1 MDRSPSLDFRIRPA
15 TPADAEWLL
24 AIYAPYVT
32 GTAITFEYDVPA
44 VDEFRAR
51 ISRTLESYPYIVAES
66 AADGS
71 LLGYAY
77 AGRFKERAAYQFACE
92 TSIYVRQDGRG
103 RGVGRALLSA
113 LEEAL
118 VSQGVRSICACIT
131 YVQVADPYLT
141 NASMRFHERM
151 GYRLVAHFHR
161 SGFKFGRWYDMI
173 WMEKLV

>member
-1 MDRSPSLDFRIRPA
+1 MSDKGFRLRPA
-15 TPADAEWLL
+15 TVADAEELL

-32 GTAITFEYDVPA
+32 GTAITFEYDVPS
-44 VDEFRAR
+44 VEEFRGR
-51 ISRTLESYPYIVAES
+51 IENTLGKYPYIVAES
-66 AADGS
+66 EADGS

-77 AGRFKERAAYQFACE
+77 ASRFKPRAAYQFACE
-92 TSIYVRQDGRG
+92 TSIYLRQDVRG

-113 LEEAL
+113 LEEGL
-118 VSQGVRSICACIT
+118 IGQGIRSICACIT

-151 GYRLVAHFHR
+151 GYRLVGHFHR
-161 SGFKFGRWYDMI
+161 SGYKFGRWYDMI

>member
-1 MDRSPSLDFRIRPA
+1 MMMSHDDFRLRSA
-15 TPADAEWLL
+15 TVADAERLL
-24 AIYAPYVT
+24 SIYAPYVT
-32 GTAITFEYDVPA
+32 RTAITFEYDVPS
-44 VDEFRAR
+44 VDEFRRR
-51 ISRTLESYPYIVAES
+51 IARTLESYPYIVAERVV
-66 AADGS
+66 DGS

-92 TSIYVRQDGRG
+92 TSIYVRQDVRG
-103 RGVGRALLSA
+103 CGVGVALLTA
-113 LEEAL
+113 LEEGL
-118 VSQGVRSICACIT
+118 VRRGVRSICACIT
-131 YVQVADPYLT
+131 YVQVADPYLD